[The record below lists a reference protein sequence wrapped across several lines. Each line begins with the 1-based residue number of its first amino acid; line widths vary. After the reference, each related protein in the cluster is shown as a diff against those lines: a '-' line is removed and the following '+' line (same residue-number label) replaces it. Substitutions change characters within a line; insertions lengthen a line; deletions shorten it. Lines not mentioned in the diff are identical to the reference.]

1 MSKSKLYNLGVICG
15 RFGHEHLGH
24 IILFDNCISL
34 CKKTLILVGSAQ
46 ESKTLRNPFKVET
59 RIKLIKKTYPNIPE
73 ENLIIK
79 GINDLTNEFDVTHN
93 WGKYVKSE
101 VERHMGQFADLIVYG
116 NDELR
121 NHWFEQKG
129 LENTSLLVIPRTAFP
144 ISATVLRGLLT
155 IDDKQTWMKYTSPLI
170 HDMYDE
176 LRNELMLVPIYKSI
190 YDKISKT
197 EISLENFMF
206 EYKILE
212 TKDKER
218 KMKFCKN

>member
-121 NHWFEQKG
+121 NHWFEQKD

-218 KMKFCKN
+218 KMKICKN

>member
-121 NHWFEQKG
+121 NHWFEQKD